1 MSLLENLSEPIHLRQ
16 SSTTNLLSFGA
27 QTVMD
32 PISGSMVY
40 PWRVNV
46 LQDTN
51 AKTVTLQLTGIP
63 YTAPNVGDTF
73 EAYMLVQDTSSTDS
87 ALTDVVKIT
96 WTI

>member
-1 MSLLENLSEPIHLRQ
+1 MSIIDIVQSHVLNQGQTSVMSLLENLNEPIHLRQ

-46 LQDTN
+46 L
-51 AKTVTLQLTGIP
+51 
-63 YTAPNVGDTF
+63 
-73 EAYMLVQDTSSTDS
+73 
-87 ALTDVVKIT
+87 
-96 WTI
+96 